1 MAVEQVKRRQPVH
14 YFQNF
19 EGLNTQSNR
28 YSKNGNQALV
38 ADNVVLVKRGFQD
51 RGGQEL
57 IDAGLGIEIVYGL
70 EFVRTVGGVTTR
82 QYIGFGADGI
92 VYHYSGIGPVA
103 IYSGLTAG
111 VIPDVIVARGWMC
124 FSDGVTTPQ
133 KYDMTNVFRWGIVA
147 PATAPT
153 LAAGAAGLP
162 NGTYRFRIAYRRTP
176 VDAIDPGSVS
186 SMGLISAPITVT
198 NDAISLTAIPVSA
211 DPQVDAR
218 DVYVEIGGQWYLA
231 GIIPDN
237 TTTIFTY
244 DALDSTTVLS
254 ELGRTDRDPPPDAI
268 KIWAFHK
275 DIVFGSDGRT
285 LAWSSLNEFESFS
298 QLQRNSN
305 AFQTDDGTNITALT
319 SYTDLAIA
327 KERSIYVRSGDDVSY
342 TISKKITDSG
352 IIARNSVIVKDNILY
367 YLAHDGFRVFD
378 GNLSVIISRNI
389 NNLLYGGDNEKLA
402 YSPNIYKVTGVYFSN
417 NNIESMIWTIPTA
430 TNVGVPLYTRAFCY
444 YPGFMTKD
452 SQEKDV
458 GAWVTWSALES
469 RFIFKTINATSLND
483 NLFTFGQLGQLRKLD
498 TGYQDLENPIVCTYR
513 QADQYDQK
521 PVSKKRMRDIF
532 ISVFSVTPP
541 YERTP
546 TCQWYIDGAASGIIV
561 LVNFYGFGSSR
572 FDSAIFDS
580 SRFASEG
587 DLIAHTGCNA
597 NPFYTI
603 CPEFT
608 WTVNQAEDRILWQG
622 WTMRFIDAG
631 YRRTP

>member
-38 ADNVVLVKRGFQD
+38 ADNIVLVKRGFQD
-51 RGGQEL
+51 RGGQDL
-57 IDAGLGIEIVYGL
+57 IEAGLGIEIVYGL

-82 QYIGFGADGI
+82 RKIGFGADGI
-92 VYHYSGIGPVA
+92 VYNYDAAPVA

-162 NGTYRFRIAYRRTP
+162 NGTYRFRVAYRRLP

-186 SMGLISAPITVT
+186 SMGTISAPVTVA
-198 NDAISLTAIPVSA
+198 NQAVDLTVIPVSL
-211 DPQVDAR
+211 DPQVTAR
-218 DVYVEIGGQWYLA
+218 DIYVEIGGQWYLA
-231 GIIPDN
+231 GTINDN
-237 TTTIFTY
+237 TTTIFIY

-305 AFQTDDGTNITALT
+305 AFQTDDGTDITALT
-319 SYTDLAIA
+319 SYTDLAVA

-389 NNLLYGGDNEKLA
+389 NNLLYGGDNEKIA

-430 TNVGVPLYTRAFCY
+430 TNVGVPLYTRTFSY

-483 NLFTFGQLGQLRKLD
+483 NLFTFGLTGQLRQLD
-498 TGYQDLENPIVCTYR
+498 TGYQDVGNLITCTYR

-561 LVNFYGFGSSR
+561 LVNFYGFGASR
-572 FDSAIFDS
+572 FDSAIFDT

-587 DLIAHTGCNA
+587 DLIAHTGCNS

>member
-1 MAVEQVKRRQPVH
+1 MAVERIKNRQPVH
-14 YFQNF
+14 YFNNF

-28 YSKNGNQALV
+28 YGKNGNQALV
-38 ADNVVLVKRGFQD
+38 ADNIVLVKRAFQD
-51 RGGQEL
+51 RGGQEFV
-57 IDAGLGIEIVYGL
+57 DDGLGIEIVYGL
-70 EFVRTVGGVTTR
+70 EFVRTVSGVTTR
-82 QYIGFGADGI
+82 EKIGFGNDGN
-92 VYHYSGIGPVA
+92 VYNYTGAGPVI
-103 IYSGLTAG
+103 IYGGLTAG

-124 FSDGVTTPQ
+124 FVDGITTPQ

-153 LAAGAAGLP
+153 LAAGVAGSP
-162 NGTYRFRIAYRRTP
+162 NGTYRFRIAYRRLP

-186 SMGLISAPITVT
+186 SMGLISSPVT
-198 NDAISLTAIPVSA
+198 AANQVIDLTAIPVSA
-211 DPQVDAR
+211 DPQVTAR

-231 GIIPDN
+231 GIINDN

-254 ELGRTDRDPPPDAI
+254 EQGRTDRDPPPDDLSI
-268 KIWAFHK
+268 LAFHK
-275 DIVFGSDGRT
+275 DIVFGSNTKT

-319 SYTDLAIA
+319 SYTDLAVA

-352 IIARNSVIVKDNILY
+352 IIARNSVVVKDNILY

-389 NNLLYGGDNEKLA
+389 NNLLYGGDNEKIA
-402 YSPNIYKVTGVYFSN
+402 YSPNIYKVTGVYYSN
-417 NNIESMIWTIPTA
+417 NNVESMIWTIPTVNNIA
-430 TNVGVPLYTRAFCY
+430 EELYTRTFSY

-452 SQEKDV
+452 SQGKDV
-458 GAWVTWSALES
+458 GAWITWSNLAA
-469 RFIFKTINATSLND
+469 RFIFKTINAESLND
-483 NLFTFGQLGQLRKLD
+483 NLFTFGLLGELRQLDK
-498 TGYQDLENPIVCTYR
+498 GYADGEDPIVCTYR
-513 QADQYDQK
+513 QADQYDEK

-541 YERTP
+541 YEETP
-546 TCQWYIDGAASGIIV
+546 TCEWFIDGAPSGV
-561 LVNFYGFGSSR
+561 VVPVNFYGFGDSR
-572 FDSAIFDS
+572 FDVALFDS
-580 SRFASEG
+580 GRFASEG

-603 CPEFT
+603 CPFFT
-608 WTVNQAEDRILWQG
+608 WRVSKAEDRILWQG
-622 WTMRFIDAG
+622 WTMRFLDAG